1 MFVLM
6 SQVKLDLISQQ
17 WLSIGLSGPHS
28 ADELQQALADYS
40 LPSKPDEVQHPH
52 NNLILTRLLG
62 VHPRFLLTGSPETIQ
77 SLWERLDVH
86 AAPVGEDAWALSDIL
101 AAVPTLDAQIS
112 DKFIPQMLNLQA
124 LNGLSFKKGCYPGQ
138 EVVARMHYL
147 GKLKRH
153 MRPISFQANT
163 LPEPGTS
170 LFSSNTT
177 SGQGAGHLVNVRP
190 AGNGQIQALAVID
203 NKTAEAGDIH
213 VGADNGPIANMQPLP
228 YSLE

>member
-1 MFVLM
+1 
-6 SQVKLDLISQQ
+6 
-17 WLSIGLSGPHS
+17 
-28 ADELQQALADYS
+28 
-40 LPSKPDEVQHPH
+40 
-52 NNLILTRLLG
+52 
-62 VHPRFLLTGSPETIQ
+62 
-77 SLWERLDVH
+77 LWERLDVH
-86 AAPVGEDAWALSDIL
+86 AAPIGEDAWALSDIL

-153 MRPISFQANT
+153 MRLISFQMT
-163 LPEPGTS
+163 ELPEPGTS
-170 LFSSNTT
+170 LFSPNTT

-190 AGNGQIQALAVID
+190 AGNGQINALAVID
-203 NKTAEAGDIH
+203 NNTVEHGDIR
-213 VGADNGPIANMQPLP
+213 VGSDNGPVVSIQNLP